1 MHTPT
6 PEDLVVGTNYA
17 RDGYE
22 LQFTLV
28 MPGPEAGVVML
39 VPDQPMA
46 LSTGPFAFERQKMG
60 EASVRVLTWK

>member
-6 PEDLVVGTNYA
+6 PEDLVGTNYA

-22 LQFTLV
+22 LQFTFV
-28 MPGPEAGVVML
+28 VPGPEAGVVVS

-46 LSTGPFAFERQKMG
+46 LLTGPLVFERRELG